1 MNIKVRNEDLGRLS
15 IEDFKGADKLPIHVI
30 LDNVRSA
37 QNVGSLFRTMDAFRC
52 VKLHLCGI
60 CAVPPH
66 REINKTALGAT
77 ETVAWEHCDSTVQ
90 VIKSLKDSGVKVY
103 AIEQTSDA
111 ISLENFTPETSD
123 SVALIFGNEVDG
135 VSQEAIDIADGCI
148 ELPQYGS
155 KHSLNISVCAG
166 ITLWQATI
174 LHRKELDVST

>member
-1 MNIKVRNEDLGRLS
+1 MNIKVKNEDLGRMTPS
-15 IEDFKGADKLPIHVI
+15 DFKDSKKLPIHVI

-52 VKLHLCGI
+52 TKLHLCGI

-77 ETVAWEHCDSTVQ
+77 ETVLWEHYDST
-90 VIKSLKDSGVKVY
+90 IKAIQLLQKSGVKVY
-103 AIEQTSDA
+103 AIEQTTDA
-111 ISLENFTPETSD
+111 VSLESFIPRTTE

-135 VSQEAIDIADGCI
+135 ISQNAIDAADGCI
-148 ELPQYGS
+148 EIPQYGS

-166 ITLWQATI
+166 ITLWQATT
-174 LHRKELDVST
+174 LHRKELAVST

>member
-1 MNIKVRNEDLGRLS
+1 MNIKVKNEDLGRMTVS
-15 IEDFKGADKLPIHVI
+15 EFKGSEKLPIHVI

-52 VKLHLCGI
+52 TKLHLCGI

-77 ETVAWEHCDSTVQ
+77 ETVDWEHYESTVEI
-90 VIKSLKDSGVKVY
+90 IKALKKLGVKVY

-111 ISLENFTPETSD
+111 ISLENFTPEPSEHI
-123 SVALIFGNEVDG
+123 ALIFGNEVDG
-135 VSQEAIDIADGCI
+135 VSQEAIDLVDGCI
-148 ELPQYGS
+148 EIPQYGS
-155 KHSLNISVCAG
+155 KHSFNVSVCAG
-166 ITLWQATI
+166 ITLWQATT